1 MELVGEGSK
10 EKGEIISPCMESA
23 AAYAQFFL
31 LRGSIA
37 ESAPLVID
45 RMEEF

>member
-37 ESAPLVID
+37 ESAPLFMIL
-45 RMEEF
+45 MKF